1 MINPTDIQ
9 PSVPEPLPHTSKA
22 VDDDTIETTTA
33 VMDTEMN
40 HVENAHLINDTIDS
54 FCWTNLQVVVKDRK
68 TKAPLT
74 ILSDTAGIVNAG
86 EMLAIMGPSGSGKTT
101 LLNALAHRAAAANA
115 ATTGNI
121 LVNGHKISLQQIR
134 HLSSYVEQEDAL
146 IGSLTVQET
155 MVFAAR
161 LSLPNTISKKDAFK
175 RVDDL
180 IAAFGLRAQ
189 AHTVVGTP
197 IKKGLSGGQKKRL
210 GVASRLVTNPKI
222 IFLDEPT
229 SGLDSALSLEVCT
242 YIKDIGRKN
251 NLITIAS
258 IHQPSSATF
267 QQFDKLYLLS
277 GGRTCYFGP
286 VSEATA
292 YFAKIGYAI
301 PPETN
306 SADFFLDLINTD
318 LDKNGDI
325 RRRTDHVCQAWKI
338 SSACDNLDIA
348 IQKSME
354 GTSLYSDLKT
364 EPAESWK
371 TPVILIHRSWIKAYR
386 DVMAYGIRVAMYLGL
401 AILMG
406 TVFLRF
412 KTEQSYIQ
420 PLINAIFFG
429 GAFMSFMAVAYVPA
443 FLEDHSTFR
452 QERANG
458 LVSPVSF
465 MMANFLIGLPFLFAI
480 SFLFSVVTYWLSN
493 FRPDGSAFFTWILW
507 LFLDLVAAESLV
519 VLISSIFNIFVVA
532 LAATAFANGLWMCV
546 NGFLVPMSI
555 LNPFWKY
562 VFHYIDYQAYV
573 FQGMMVN
580 EFGHRDYQCDEISRG
595 EYQCNYPSDLN
606 SFGKIRGTDIL
617 RQFSIKTGQEGTWIG
632 IMISI
637 IAAYRLLAYIVLRCR
652 K

>member
-1 MINPTDIQ
+1 
-9 PSVPEPLPHTSKA
+9 
-22 VDDDTIETTTA
+22 
-33 VMDTEMN
+33 MN
-40 HVENAHLINDTIDS
+40 QVENAHLINDTINS
-54 FCWTNLQVVVKDRK
+54 FSWTNLQVAVKNRK
-68 TKAPLT
+68 TKATLT
-74 ILSDTAGIVNAG
+74 ILSDAAGIVNAG

-101 LLNALAHRAAAANA
+101 LINALAHRAAAANA
-115 ATTGNI
+115 DTTGNI
-121 LVNGHKISLQQIR
+121 LVNGRKISLQQIR

-161 LSLPNTISKKDAFK
+161 LSLPNTISKKDAFQ

-180 IAAFGLRAQ
+180 IAAFGLQAQ

-222 IFLDEPT
+222 IVLDEPT

-242 YIKDIGRKN
+242 YIKAIGRKN

-286 VSEATA
+286 VSEATS

-318 LDKNGDI
+318 LDKTGEI
-325 RRRTDHVCQAWKI
+325 RRRTDHVCQAWKT
-338 SSACDNLDIA
+338 SPAYNNLDDVIK
-348 IQKSME
+348 KSME
-354 GTSLYSDLKT
+354 GTSLYSDLKI
-364 EPAESWK
+364 EPSESWK
-371 TPVILIHRSWIKAYR
+371 TPVILIHRSWIKSYR

-443 FLEDHSTFR
+443 FLEDHSTLR

-458 LVSPVSF
+458 LVGPFSF
-465 MMANFLIGLPFLFAI
+465 MVANFLICLPFLFAI
-480 SFLFSVVTYWLSN
+480 SFLFSIVTYWLSN
-493 FRPDGSAFFTWILW
+493 FLPDGSAFFTWILW

-580 EFGHRDYQCDEISRG
+580 EFGHRDYQCDEISKG

-606 SFGKIRGTDIL
+606 SVGKIRGTDIL

-637 IAAYRLLAYIVLRCR
+637 IAAYRLLAYIVLACR